1 MSDKVFTAI
10 YHRNGVLV
18 GDISIRKESEKLPK
32 IIEFIESM
40 GNDIQVESAGSI
52 LTITKLFDME
62 SIDEANLFI
71 ESFFEF
77 ID

>member
-10 YHRNGVLV
+10 YHRNGVLI